1 MTHLHIADGVLP
13 VPLWV
18 AGLLLTAGLVAFV
31 SYRHRADRAD
41 RLTLLGSLA
50 AVMLAAMAVPL
61 GPIGHLSFA
70 PVVGILLGP
79 GLGFLAA
86 VVVNAILALLG
97 HGGITVLGLNAL
109 VLGAGTVAA
118 RPLFR
123 LARAR
128 FEPGPAAATASVI
141 GGVVSVLALWVVL
154 ALAGDAGSGVAAGHD
169 EHGRAASAVTM
180 FGGLSATSRFIALS
194 APFWTLGL
202 AVEAVVSASV
212 IGFIAR
218 VRPELLP

>member
-13 VPLWV
+13 WLLW
-18 AGLLLTAGLVAFV
+18 AGGLLVMAALVAFV
-31 SYRHRADRAD
+31 SYRHRHDRAD
-41 RLTLLGSLA
+41 RLTLLGALA
-50 AVMLAAMAVPL
+50 ALMLAAMAVPL

-109 VLGAGTVAA
+109 VLGAATMAA
-118 RPLFR
+118 QPLYR
-123 LARAR
+123 AARAR
-128 FEPGPAAATASVI
+128 FVPGTAAAVASVCA
-141 GGVVSVLALWVVL
+141 GVASVLALWVVL
-154 ALAGDAGSGVAAGHD
+154 LLAGGSTDAAHAGHAD
-169 EHGRAASAVTM
+169 AAAHTGAV
-180 FGGLSATSRFIALS
+180 SATSRFVALAS
-194 APFWTLGL
+194 PFWILGL
-202 AVEAVVSASV
+202 AVEAIVSASV
-212 IGFIAR
+212 IGFLAR

>member
-1 MTHLHIADGVLP
+1 LTHLHIADGVLP
-13 VPLWV
+13 VFLWA
-18 AGLLLTAGLVAFV
+18 AGLLVTAALVALV
-31 SYRHRADRAD
+31 SYRHRGDRAD

-50 AVMLAAMAVPL
+50 ALMLAAMAVPL

-97 HGGITVLGLNAL
+97 HGGITVIGLNAL
-109 VLGAGTVAA
+109 VLGAATATA
-118 RPLFR
+118 QPLYR

-128 FEPGPAAATASVI
+128 FAPGAAAAAASVVA
-141 GGVVSVLALWVVL
+141 GVVSVLALWVVL
-154 ALAGDAGSGVAAGHD
+154 AIAGSVPDPAHVGTAAHAAEAHD
-169 EHGRAASAVTM
+169 H
-180 FGGLSATSRFIALS
+180 GLSATSRFVAFAS
-194 APFWTLGL
+194 PFWAIGL
-202 AVEAVVSASV
+202 AVEAIVSASV
-212 IGFIAR
+212 IGFLAR

>member
-13 VPLWV
+13 VFLWA
-18 AGLLLTAGLVAFV
+18 AGLLIMAGLVAIV
-31 SYRHRADRAD
+31 SYRHRNDRAD

-50 AVMLAAMAVPL
+50 ALMLAAMAVPL

-109 VLGAGTVAA
+109 VLGTATMAA
-118 RPLFR
+118 QPLYR

-128 FEPGPAAATASVI
+128 FIPGTAAAIASVI
-141 GGVVSVLALWVVL
+141 AGVASVIALWVVL
-154 ALAGDAGSGVAAGHD
+154 ALAGGGPAVDPVAHVEAAGHVGHV
-169 EHGRAASAVTM
+169 E
-180 FGGLSATSRFIALS
+180 GLSATSRFVAFAS
-194 APFWTLGL
+194 PFWALGF
-202 AVEAVVSASV
+202 AVEAIVSASV
-212 IGFIAR
+212 IGFLAR

>member
-13 VPLWV
+13 VYLWA
-18 AGLLLTAGLVAFV
+18 AGLLIMAGLVAIV
-31 SYRHRADRAD
+31 SYRHRNDRAD

-50 AVMLAAMAVPL
+50 ALMLAAMAVPL

-109 VLGAGTVAA
+109 VLGATTMAA
-118 RPLFR
+118 QPLYR
-123 LARAR
+123 LARGR
-128 FEPGPAAATASVI
+128 FIPGTAAAIASVI
-141 GGVVSVLALWVVL
+141 AGVASVLALWVVL
-154 ALAGDAGSGVAAGHD
+154 ALAGGGPAVEHVAHVEPTGHL
-169 EHGRAASAVTM
+169 E
-180 FGGLSATSRFIALS
+180 GLSATSRFVAFAS
-194 APFWTLGL
+194 PFWALGL
-202 AVEAVVSASV
+202 AVEAIVSASV
-212 IGFIAR
+212 IGFLAR
-218 VRPELLP
+218 ARPELLP

>member
-13 VPLWV
+13 VFLW
-18 AGLLLTAGLVAFV
+18 ATGLLLMAGLVAIV
-31 SYRHRADRAD
+31 CYRHRHDRAD

-50 AVMLAAMAVPL
+50 ALMLAAMAVPL
-61 GPIGHLSFA
+61 GPMGHLSFA

-109 VLGAGTVAA
+109 VLGAATMAA
-118 RPLFR
+118 QPLYR

-128 FEPGPAAATASVI
+128 LVPGTAAAVASVVA
-141 GGVVSVLALWVVL
+141 GVASVLALWVVL
-154 ALAGDAGSGVAAGHD
+154 ALAGNAPLEHVAHVEHAGAAGHGD
-169 EHGRAASAVTM
+169 GV
-180 FGGLSATSRFIALS
+180 SATSRFLAFAS
-194 APFWTLGL
+194 PFWVLGL
-202 AVEAVVSASV
+202 AVEAIVSASV
-212 IGFIAR
+212 IGFLAR